1 MLSKSY
7 SLLNFLN
14 RSHSPAFRHGV
25 GGAAYAGTLAVT
37 GRPSIAHLVRTQFVR
52 DETKYAFRLAGW
64 VLRRGWP
71 GVETVTDDFF
81 DFTLGASPADLEA
94 LEGFIAARRNHLPEH
109 LWRADDLFVRA
120 ARIHAQLDAGARD
133 IEVLRADFREHA
145 DALLPLISTAQGQPS
160 GLSAGRE
167 GDFSVDDARTA
178 LADLA
183 AALPVQQ
190 WHWYVISGTFLG
202 IVREGGFLA
211 HDYDVDVGVTFDP
224 EHPEVL
230 DRLVEAL
237 ERSPQYVVKKL
248 DHYEA
253 VVETAP
259 ARYAV
264 ERAPALVKLIHENGI
279 NVDVFVH
286 HLRGRPAVARLVD
299 PSLGEHPLRAGRLHL
314 GRGAGARPGR
324 RRPLPDRE
332 LRRLAHTG
340 HRVQLH
346 DRHAQPGHQPHL
358 PLRGT
363 VPHPVGPLRA
373 RRPGRV
379 RRAAGHPDRGRD
391 AARRGRRAP
400 PRARHLM
407 PGHRAS
413 RPGAVSS
420 PRPPDEC
427 ASPSSFAETRF
438 TALISRMA
446 AVTRRR
452 GIMWT
457 LVQRDL
463 RVRYSRSLL
472 GYVWTVLDPLLM
484 ASVYFLVFTFIF
496 KAGGR
501 VADRPYFLYLLSGLL
516 AWQWFTGS
524 VNDTA
529 KSLIQEAKLVRST
542 NLPREI
548 WVIRCV
554 VAKGVEFVL
563 SLPVLVGFVLYYL
576 VRGRVELDW
585 ELVFFPL
592 GMLLQF
598 VLLVGLGLLLA
609 PVSRCSPPTCS
620 ASCASCCASC
630 ST

>member
-14 RSHSPAFRHGV
+14 RSHSPAFRYGV
-25 GGAAYAGTLAVT
+25 GGAAYAGTFAVT
-37 GRPSIAHLVRTQFVR
+37 GRPSIARLVRTQFVQ

-224 EHPEVL
+224 
-230 DRLVEAL
+230 D
-237 ERSPQYVVKKL
+237 
-248 DHYEA
+248 
-253 VVETAP
+253 VETAP

-286 HLRGRPAVARLVD
+286 HLEGDRLWHGSSIHRWENTPFELADYTLAGVPVLGPADADRYLTENYGDWRTPVTEFNCTTGTPNLVISRTFRSVALF
-299 PSLGEHPLRAGRLHL
+299 LT
-314 GRGAGARPGR
+314 
-324 RRPLPDRE
+324 
-332 LRRLAHTG
+332 RLAHFAHG
-340 HRVQLH
+340 
-346 DRHAQPGHQPHL
+346 DPDEYAE
-358 PLRGT
+358 
-363 VPHPVGPLRA
+363 LRA
-373 RRPGRV
+373 
-379 RRAAGHPDRGRD
+379 
-391 AARRGRRAP
+391 
-400 PRARHLM
+400 
-407 PGHRAS
+407 
-413 RPGAVSS
+413 
-420 PRPPDEC
+420 
-427 ASPSSFAETRF
+427 T
-438 TALISRMA
+438 LI
-446 AVTRRR
+446 
-452 GIMWT
+452 
-457 LVQRDL
+457 
-463 RVRYSRSLL
+463 
-472 GYVWTVLDPLLM
+472 
-484 ASVYFLVFTFIF
+484 
-496 KAGGR
+496 
-501 VADRPYFLYLLSGLL
+501 AD
-516 AWQWFTGS
+516 
-524 VNDTA
+524 
-529 KSLIQEAKLVRST
+529 
-542 NLPREI
+542 
-548 WVIRCV
+548 
-554 VAKGVEFVL
+554 
-563 SLPVLVGFVLYYL
+563 
-576 VRGRVELDW
+576 
-585 ELVFFPL
+585 
-592 GMLLQF
+592 GMLRDEDG
-598 VLLVGLGLLLA
+598 VLRLE
-609 PVSRCSPPTCS
+609 RDI
-620 ASCASCCASC
+620 
-630 ST
+630 